1 MITSRLIFRL
11 FPGRFTVMNNAVIT
25 SWDMNC
31 FVSSPCI
38 PTLEQAALT
47 EGTFKNV
54 NSLRGRMES
63 TLKRWRQLSAPKPVL
78 TFSTRPDYIT
88 ESPSQVRVMPM
99 TTFSTVQLEKV
110 RSAFM

>member
-47 EGTFKNV
+47 EGTFRNV
-54 NSLRGRMES
+54 NQCFERKGGIHVKEMETAECPQNRFSLLALGR
-63 TLKRWRQLSAPKPVL
+63 TILLSLPLRYV
-78 TFSTRPDYIT
+78 
-88 ESPSQVRVMPM
+88 
-99 TTFSTVQLEKV
+99 
-110 RSAFM
+110 